1 MSKTSNNQKLHV
13 LKLWLQELKS
23 KNPGNKKKTIRYNV
37 DDEE

>member
-13 LKLWLQELKS
+13 LKLWLQELKTKS
-23 KNPGNKKKTIRYNV
+23 KASKKQTITYLA